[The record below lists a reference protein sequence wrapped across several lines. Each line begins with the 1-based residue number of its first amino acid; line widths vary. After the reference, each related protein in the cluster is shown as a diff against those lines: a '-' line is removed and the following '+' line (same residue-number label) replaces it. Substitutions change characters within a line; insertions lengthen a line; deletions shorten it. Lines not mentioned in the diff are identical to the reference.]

1 MTVEKDLSV
10 GKIMAQVFLLL
21 ALTAC
26 TSSIQAPFQQAMQ
39 PNSPLLL
46 SASPSGPP
54 VFDSSLFK
62 LRHVFHHG
70 DLNQPGLHKRY
81 DVIEPENAVWI
92 ESDAGTRVQHI
103 RNLRTRNR
111 PIKIH
116 RLKDR
121 RPTVIDSLLEFSRN
135 YPQIWTT
142 SQDEWSLETVL
153 APDLTDVDTILT
165 LAQMSAN
172 AYLEHNDSKD
182 WSNVREGF
190 NWSNPTGFGWNG
202 DGLKGYLYADD
213 NNSTVIIAVKGTS
226 FALWSKENTA
236 KNDKLNDNLFF
247 SCCCGQQGNAF
258 YQEVC
263 SCATSRYT
271 CNLTCLKDS
280 MMKENRY
287 YTAGRHLYKNV
298 TELYPNSSI
307 WLTGHSLGGSIS
319 SMIGLTYGA
328 PVVTF
333 EAVPEALPVNR
344 LGIPSPPGTDP
355 DRPGQRDYTGAFH
368 FGHTAD
374 PIFMGTCNGLMASCS
389 YAGFALESACHTG
402 YECVWDVVT
411 KNSTRAS
418 ILTHRIHYLID
429 NVIKKWTEVPKC
441 KLTSNCY
448 DCLLWK
454 GISSNSSET
463 STYPSLHKSKKTTT
477 QTTCHTPGWFW
488 CLDTTTD
495 TSGVSTSSF
504 TTSTSAP
511 STTCHTPGWFG
522 CNDKITEADIISSTT
537 ALYNGH
543 TTLSYLSHQITPS
556 PDIPAS
562 GSN

>member
-1 MTVEKDLSV
+1 M
-10 GKIMAQVFLLL
+10 
-21 ALTAC
+21 
-26 TSSIQAPFQQAMQ
+26 
-39 PNSPLLL
+39 
-46 SASPSGPP
+46 
-54 VFDSSLFK
+54 
-62 LRHVFHHG
+62 H
-70 DLNQPGLHKRY
+70 
-81 DVIEPENAVWI
+81 
-92 ESDAGTRVQHI
+92 
-103 RNLRTRNR
+103 
-111 PIKIH
+111 
-116 RLKDR
+116 
-121 RPTVIDSLLEFSRN
+121 
-135 YPQIWTT
+135 QI
-142 SQDEWSLETVL
+142 
-153 APDLTDVDTILT
+153 LTDVDTILT